1 MTEEDIE
8 ELMCKV
14 FPQCKPMSDQ
24 EKEEADKRL
33 PTKGYKNM
41 PFPNIIHNREF
52 LNIEVD
58 TFLSIE
64 NQFYITLDR
73 ENKEINHADYLMRI
87 IYHETT
93 ARLIKVSVTL
103 GTQLEEH
110 FKIVLNEYSIE
121 VMSLDETTISL
132 KDGRYDYE

>member
-1 MTEEDIE
+1 MTEKDIE

-24 EKEEADKRL
+24 EKEEADNRL
-33 PTKGYKNM
+33 LTKGYKNM

-64 NQFYITLDR
+64 GQFYITLDR
-73 ENKEINHADYLMRI
+73 ENKEMNHADYLMGT

-93 ARLIKVSVTL
+93 ARLVKVSATL
-103 GTQLEEH
+103 ATLLEEH
-110 FKIVLNEYSIE
+110 FHIVLNEYGIE
-121 VMSLDETTISL
+121 VESLDETVISL
-132 KDGRYDYE
+132 KDGKYDYE